1 MPACQHTPFAA
12 IFSGILRVWADGF
25 LRRRAFN
32 MRAVSRLPMPANPCR
47 GIVFGQIVSPDILK
61 HTSLATAGIHGEP
74 SQNQALQIF
83 SGQGIPDN
91 SGRKHRDYSGKIQ
104 AMRIVAFPSSS
115 RLLDVGL
122 ASIPAVCWNQGF
134 DRLPKFI
141 RNPQVLICGMLAR
154 CLYGSSN
161 GLSGKHPV
169 FASDLF
175 VDKHLIHYRSLKTA
189 QRVEKTTDPVGLSD
203 FYGLNPG

>member
-1 MPACQHTPFAA
+1 
-12 IFSGILRVWADGF
+12 
-25 LRRRAFN
+25 

-74 SQNQALQIF
+74 SQNQTLQIF

-122 ASIPAVCWNQGF
+122 ASIPAVCWNQCF
-134 DRLPKFI
+134 DSLPKFI

-189 QRVEKTTDPVGLSD
+189 RRVEKTTDPVGLSD